1 MAITTGDLQDLLQ
14 LSQDTLYFVGADFQ
28 LGNTSVGSSA
38 TLGFNNTAGDLQ
50 LVGVATG
57 NATAWL
63 PAAGGTCRPVL
74 PRPELVLLSLKS
86 MLL

>member
-14 LSQDTLYFVGADFQ
+14 LSQDTLYFVGPDLQ

-63 PAAGGTCRPVL
+63 PAAGGRMSAGCAST
-74 PRPELVLLSLKS
+74 
-86 MLL
+86 